1 MADVMKT
8 KQILFTGVETAELV
22 EVELGELQDDE
33 ILIKNDY
40 TAVSAGTERANLVNT
55 PNVPQKFPKL
65 LGYSGAGH
73 VIEIGKN
80 VTDAKVG
87 DRVLTDHLGHSQ
99 YVKAAFKKNADGYF
113 PFHQNVDQMDA
124 AFVVVGS
131 MGVQGLRK
139 TRLQM
144 GETAMI
150 TGLGI
155 LGMFAVQSARLSGGL
170 PVIAVDFD
178 EERRAI
184 AKQLGADYVLNP
196 ADPDFKENVRRLTD
210 GRMINANVEVTGS
223 AKALKQAL
231 SVAAFMGRISLT
243 GCTRVSD
250 CPIDFYSEVHRPG
263 IQLIGA
269 HNWVR
274 PTGDSREGYWTRH
287 DDFAMILGFLENGKM
302 QVRPM
307 IHEVAAPQDC
317 TALYKKLCTEKKMPL
332 ANVFD
337 WSRLK

>member
-1 MADVMKT
+1 MKT
-8 KQILFTGVETAELV
+8 KQILFTDVEKAELV
-22 EVELGELQDDE
+22 EVELGELRDDE
-33 ILIKNDY
+33 VLIQNDY
-40 TAVSAGTERANLVNT
+40 TAVSAGTEKANLINT
-55 PNVPQKFPKL
+55 PNVAQKFPKL

-73 VIEIGKN
+73 VVEVGKN
-80 VTDAKVG
+80 VTDVQIG

-99 YVKAAFKKNADGYF
+99 YVKAAFTKNGDGYY
-113 PFHQNVDQMDA
+113 PFTQNVDQMEA
-124 AFVVVGS
+124 AMVIVGS

-144 GETAMI
+144 GETAMV

-155 LGMFAVQSARLSGGL
+155 LGMFAVQAARLSGGL
-170 PVIAVDFD
+170 PVIGVDFD
-178 EERRAI
+178 EERCEI
-184 AKQLGADYVLNP
+184 ASKLGADYTLSP
-196 ADPDFKENVRRLTD
+196 ADSDFREKVRKLTGD
-210 GRMINANVEVTGS
+210 RMINANVEVTGS
-223 AKALKQAL
+223 SRALKQAL

-269 HNWVR
+269 HNFVR

-287 DDFAMILGFLENGKM
+287 DDFRMILGFLENGKM
-302 QVRPM
+302 MVRPM
-307 IHEVAAPQDC
+307 IHEVASPKDC
-317 TALYKKLCTEKKMPL
+317 GLLYKRLCTEQRMPL

-337 WSRLK
+337 WSLLRE